1 MMAIPSHR
9 NGSWRMVLLLSTA
22 RKDPVEDEFSRVV
35 NALSALIR
43 EIASIGGFF
52 SMTCRAW

>member
-1 MMAIPSHR
+1 
-9 NGSWRMVLLLSTA
+9 MVLLLSTA